1 LISPTTRRD
10 RRRLSGLA
18 RCKRIHGDGPSRR
31 PRERVTVS
39 HGGGTVAASR
49 HSSKKETTMAVA
61 RVTKITASSKKG
73 WEDAANQ
80 GLKRAAATVRGI
92 TGLEVV
98 SQKAKV
104 EGGKIVEY
112 RLTMELT
119 FLLE

>member
-1 LISPTTRRD
+1 
-10 RRRLSGLA
+10 
-18 RCKRIHGDGPSRR
+18 
-31 PRERVTVS
+31 
-39 HGGGTVAASR
+39 
-49 HSSKKETTMAVA
+49 MAVA

-104 EGGKIVEY
+104 EGGKITEY